1 MRVVIL
7 AVAMAMTAGAGF
19 AGEPA
24 EAVQAAPQAKKEK
37 VICKERTKANSRFT
51 ARMCMTQAEWDQ
63 TTETA
68 RSAFAE
74 VQNRPM
80 IDITRSN

>member
-1 MRVVIL
+1 MRVVIM
-7 AVAMAMTAGAGF
+7 AVTLAMAAGTAF
-19 AGEPA
+19 ADEQTA
-24 EAVQAAPQAKKEK
+24 AVQAAPKAKKEK
-37 VICKERTKANSRFT
+37 VICKERVKANSRFT
-51 ARMCMTQAEWDQ
+51 AKTCMTQAEWDA

-80 IDITRSN
+80 FDISRGN

>member
-7 AVAMAMTAGAGF
+7 AVVMAMTAGTAF
-19 AGEPA
+19 AEGETL
-24 EAVQAAPQAKKEK
+24 QAAPKAKKEK

-51 ARMCMTQAEWDQ
+51 TKTCMTQAEWDA

-68 RSAFAE
+68 RSAFSE

-80 IDITRSN
+80 YNITRSN